1 MLKRISEEETVAILR
16 RGGVVVFPSETSY
29 SLGCRAGDRDAVSR
43 LMALKRRPDGR
54 PLPVLLPS
62 LRALQ
67 RHQPDTPLLALAQ
80 AFWPGPLTLVVAAF
94 PGLASSITGDTN
106 MVGVRVSG
114 HPVAARI
121 ALALGEPIVA
131 TSANRSGQPAPNSPE
146 ACDAA
151 GLDDADG
158 LLADGPVPG
167 SKSTV
172 VGLVDGTLR
181 VFREGPITTDAIEAA
196 WARSALRG

>member
-1 MLKRISEEETVAILR
+1 MLKRITEEEAVSRLR
-16 RGGVVVFPSETSY
+16 CGGVVVFPTETSY
-29 SLGCRAGDRDAVSR
+29 SLGCKAGDRDAVSR

-67 RHQPDTPLLALAQ
+67 RHQPETPLLALAQ
-80 AFWPGPLTLVVAAF
+80 QFWPGPLTLVVAAF
-94 PGLASSITGDTN
+94 PGLATSITGDTN

-131 TSANRSGQPAPNSPE
+131 TSANRSGQPAPSSPE

-158 LLADGPVPG
+158 LLDDGPVPG

-172 VGLVDGTLR
+172 VGFVDGALR
-181 VFREGPITTDAIEAA
+181 IFREGPITREAIEAA
-196 WARSALRG
+196 WAQSALRA